1 MCGRAIDQSQH
12 DGAVCSVV
20 TAAAACV
27 AGDEVMRPRAGCR
40 MPCRGRA
47 ARPPVSDCS
56 RHGCS

>member
-12 DGAVCSVV
+12 GAVCSVV

-27 AGDEVMRPRAGCR
+27 AGDEVMRPRWDAVAC
-40 MPCRGRA
+40 RA